1 MDSDLETHP
10 WSTQK
15 ELLLSLKTTLD
26 EHLSP
31 LILVQNVSAE
41 CTFAP
46 STVKHFV
53 AGGHPS
59 SHPPLAAIF
68 RIPAI
73 SLTVYFYISLDFIA
87 EAISRNCPRTQI
99 FLVNPNKNDEKIW
112 EDEGGVVEGEA
123 GEGGVV
129 EGGEGVGGEGGA
141 GMYRRCGR
149 RRDCVV
155 GIVVEKEKE
164 LTTADQRR
172 E

>member
-1 MDSDLETHP
+1 MRR
-10 WSTQK
+10 Q
-15 ELLLSLKTTLD
+15 
-26 EHLSP
+26 
-31 LILVQNVSAE
+31 V
-41 CTFAP
+41 
-46 STVKHFV
+46 
-53 AGGHPS
+53 
-59 SHPPLAAIF
+59 
-68 RIPAI
+68 
-73 SLTVYFYISLDFIA
+73 
-87 EAISRNCPRTQI
+87 
-99 FLVNPNKNDEKIW
+99 W

-141 GMYRRCGR
+141 GRYRRCGR

>member
-1 MDSDLETHP
+1 MVNT
-10 WSTQK
+10 K
-15 ELLLSLKTTLD
+15 KAFTLD
-26 EHLSP
+26 EHNRHHLSLCKMCP
-31 LILVQNVSAE
+31 QSPHLHN
-41 CTFAP
+41 FAP
-46 STVKHFV
+46 SMVKHFV

-112 EDEGGVVEGEA
+112 EGEGGVVEGEV
-123 GEGGVV
+123 GVV

-141 GMYRRCGR
+141 GRYRRCGR